1 MIPYRGKVTLDR
13 TIKYIQDNM
22 NYDWIDAL
30 KTYDFSKL
38 RFKLNEEDLS
48 EIIIKAAN
56 EDLNL
61 SYLDALLDMCNS
73 LGIDLVNDKNKK
85 ILNQLSDLYMKNKYI
100 FPEGK
105 DFSNLISSFNDKS
118 LAVEFLRH
126 IYSDKN
132 IQNVE
137 VTNKLIN
144 YLIKA

>member
-73 LGIDLVNDKNKK
+73 LGIDLVSDKNKK
-85 ILNQLSDLYMKNKYI
+85 ILNQLADLYMKNKY
-100 FPEGK
+100 
-105 DFSNLISSFNDKS
+105 L
-118 LAVEFLRH
+118 
-126 IYSDKN
+126 
-132 IQNVE
+132 
-137 VTNKLIN
+137 
-144 YLIKA
+144 